1 MTEGFH
7 APELS
12 APLRLE
18 ERVAALSPTAT
29 VKGMFFSDIVQDVHR
44 RTGNAPARKR
54 YVAFRD
60 YPFREWIELLAEAAE
75 LAYPDARPLEGI
87 RRLGQRAYPLFV
99 SSRAGAVFAALAGRT
114 IPGTL
119 KQLPR
124 ALRVAQSL
132 GSVEIRE
139 QSDRHALLELRE
151 LYDFP
156 DTYYVGVIEG
166 ILAGFDTQGEVLVRD
181 VTLCDADMLVRW

>member
-1 MTEGFH
+1 MDDFH
-7 APELS
+7 APDVT
-12 APLRLE
+12 APLRLD
-18 ERVAALSPTAT
+18 ERFGALAATAT
-29 VKGMFFSDIVQDVHR
+29 VKGMFFTDVAQDVR
-44 RTGNAPARKR
+44 RRAGRAPGRQR

-75 LAYPDARPLEGI
+75 LAYPHEPALEGI

-99 SSRAGAVFAALAGRT
+99 SSRAGAVIAALAGRT
-114 IPGTL
+114 VSGTL

-132 GSVEIRE
+132 GSIEIRE
-139 QSDRHALLELRE
+139 QGDGHALLELRD

-156 DTYYVGVIEG
+156 DTYYTGVVEG
-166 ILAGFDTQGEVLVRD
+166 ILAGFQTEGEVLVRD